1 MPFSAPPPSVAEGRS
16 RARRKGVPPARPPPP
31 TRPRCP
37 KRRTPVTCGG
47 SQHPL
52 ASATSERRNERERN
66 RVKLVNLGF
75 AHLRRHVP
83 QAQGASR
90 KMSKVET
97 LRSAVDYI
105 RELQG
110 LLGERPGVAGESLS
124 TSDGLSPRGSSTSA
138 DSLPRS
144 PVSCASS
151 AEEGSQD
158 LGSASDYH
166 TVHSWG

>member
-1 MPFSAPPPSVAEGRS
+1 MDLPGAQSVPPAAGTEGQP
-16 RARRKGVPPARPPPP
+16 RARRKGAPAARPPPP
-31 TRPRCP
+31 TRARGP
-37 KRRTPVTCGG
+37 KRRAPSTCGG
-47 SQHPL
+47 SPHPL
-52 ASATSERRNERERN
+52 VSATSERRNERERN

-110 LLGERPGVAGESLS
+110 LLGERLS
-124 TSDGLSPRGSSTSA
+124 TSDGLSPHSSTSA

-144 PVSCASS
+144 PGSCASS

-158 LGSASDYH
+158 SGSVSDYH